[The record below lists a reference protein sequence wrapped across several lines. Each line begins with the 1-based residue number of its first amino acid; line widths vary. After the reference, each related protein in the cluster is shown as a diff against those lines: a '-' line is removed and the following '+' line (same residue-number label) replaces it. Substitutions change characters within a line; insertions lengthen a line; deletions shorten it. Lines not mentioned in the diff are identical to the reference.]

1 MNTFI
6 NRAMGSRAKYAM
18 LALAA
23 ASLAAMGT
31 ASAATVD
38 SDAPSLVVHYS
49 SETLAT
55 EAGVHSLYHRLVQ
68 ASRQVC
74 PDPSIRDLGADAK
87 VRQCR
92 DQAIAR
98 AIREINNPQLAALYA
113 TSARNG

>member
-6 NRAMGSRAKYAM
+6 TRAMGSRAKFTM
-18 LALAA
+18 LALGAA
-23 ASLAAMGT
+23 CLAAMGS

-49 SETLAT
+49 SATLAT
-55 EAGVHSLYHRLVQ
+55 QAGVHTLYQRLVQ

-74 PDPSIRDLGADAK
+74 PDSSIRDLGADAR

-113 TSARNG
+113 TSQRNG